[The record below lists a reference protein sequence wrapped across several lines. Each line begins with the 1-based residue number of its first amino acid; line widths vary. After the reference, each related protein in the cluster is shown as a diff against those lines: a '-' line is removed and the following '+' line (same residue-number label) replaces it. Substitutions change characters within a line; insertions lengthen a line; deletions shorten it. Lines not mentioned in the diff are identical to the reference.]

1 MKKFLKCALLGTFLI
16 LAGCGGG
23 GDDSSVATS
32 AISYITWTNSVNGE
46 SVIDASGDF
55 VKFRSDNRNMVFG
68 STEYANMTVSS
79 SGAELVF
86 NGNVVGTVSYIKSV
100 SGSTITG
107 LVCSDGT
114 FMDIFGAQSNLT
126 VKCSSVIPVPI

>member
-1 MKKFLKCALLGTFLI
+1 MKNII
-16 LAGCGGG
+16 LAFTGSFFVLFFAGCGGG
-23 GDDSSVATS
+23 DSSVASS

-68 STEYANMTVSS
+68 ATEYTNMQVSS
-79 SGAELVF
+79 SGAALIF
-86 NGNVVGTVSYIKSV
+86 NGVTVGHVTYIKSV
-100 SGSTITG
+100 SGSTIVG
-107 LVCSDGT
+107 LLCSDGT
-114 FMDIFGAQSNLT
+114 FMDIFGTQSNLT